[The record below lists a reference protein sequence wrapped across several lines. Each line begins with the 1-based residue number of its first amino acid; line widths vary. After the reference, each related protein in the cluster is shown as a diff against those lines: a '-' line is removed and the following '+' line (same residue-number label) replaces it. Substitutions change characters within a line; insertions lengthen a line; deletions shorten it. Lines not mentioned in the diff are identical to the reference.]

1 MMSNE
6 GWSSGYESAK
16 NISRIVN
23 TTNLDAI
30 KKQQTLKEKRQR
42 C

>member
-1 MMSNE
+1 MSNE
-6 GWSSGYESAK
+6 EWSSRYESAK

-30 KKQQTLKEKRQR
+30 KSSKP
-42 C
+42 